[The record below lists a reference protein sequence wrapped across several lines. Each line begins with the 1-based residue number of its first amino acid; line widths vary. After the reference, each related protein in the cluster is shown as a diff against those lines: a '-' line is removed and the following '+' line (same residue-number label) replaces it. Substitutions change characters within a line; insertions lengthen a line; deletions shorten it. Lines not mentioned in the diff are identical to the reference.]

1 MAQKLTMKT
10 NRLLCNFLQT
20 PRQVSYIYWS
30 DITVRNQL
38 KLGKNFCNT
47 SKYFLTRI
55 RGVRSPPEATAIK
68 RILPWYPVNLWSKT
82 GHKNQAWQACLQ
94 CWVTFH
100 CCLNKGFAKSC
111 QKAAGGGKLLYK
123 TDRCD
128 RHTFEGWKFVVW
140 YPLGCQHLKLLPS
153 EL

>member
-1 MAQKLTMKT
+1 MAQKLTKKT

-55 RGVRSPPEATAIK
+55 RGVRSPAKQLQLKEYYHGTRLISDQK
-68 RILPWYPVNLWSKT
+68 QVTKT
-82 GHKNQAWQACLQ
+82 RLAYSAEWHSVAAYIRVLQ
-94 CWVTFH
+94 KVV
-100 CCLNKGFAKSC
+100 KK
-111 QKAAGGGKLLYK
+111 GGGALPYK
-123 TDRCD
+123 TDGCD
-128 RHTFEGWKFVVW
+128 RHAFEGWKFVVW
-140 YPLGCQHLKLLPS
+140 YPLGCQNLKLLPS